1 MAPFYPNVI
10 PAKHENSYVATY
22 MSFDIFSNGRNG
34 HRGWMARCDDN
45 FFFSFSFDL
54 ESRYIDY
61 IIYRLL
67 LLQGA
72 NIYILREFLL
82 IFFLAISGEEIGKVY
97 QNIINQID

>member
-1 MAPFYPNVI
+1 MAIV
-10 PAKHENSYVATY
+10 
-22 MSFDIFSNGRNG
+22 G
-34 HRGWMARCDDN
+34 GWPGVMTI

-54 ESRYIDY
+54 DLRYIDY

>member
-54 ESRYIDY
+54 DLRYIDY

-67 LLQGA
+67 LLQA
-72 NIYILREFLL
+72 NIYIERIF
-82 IFFLAISGEEIGKVY
+82 INFFLAISGEEIGKVY
-97 QNIINQID
+97 LNIINQID

>member
-1 MAPFYPNVI
+1 MAIV
-10 PAKHENSYVATY
+10 
-22 MSFDIFSNGRNG
+22 G
-34 HRGWMARCDDN
+34 GWPGVMTI

-82 IFFLAISGEEIGKVY
+82 IFFLAISGEEIGKGY

>member
-54 ESRYIDY
+54 DLRYIDY
-61 IIYRLL
+61 IIQSVIIARSEY
-67 LLQGA
+67 
-72 NIYILREFLL
+72 IYIERIF
-82 IFFLAISGEEIGKVY
+82 INFFLAISGEEIGKVY

>member
-54 ESRYIDY
+54 DLRYIDY

-67 LLQGA
+67 LLQA
-72 NIYILREFLL
+72 NIYIER
-82 IFFLAISGEEIGKVY
+82 IFINFFPAISGEEIGKVY